1 MKKILHQ
8 DSLTGNI
15 QGGLKREYRRS
26 RGTNQRWLQQH
37 SVMKEDGEVTWNV
50 GRAGKGKYESQRT
63 KIRNECMPRTLG
75 NSPRLSE
82 DGSSAMEAQ
91 WYSRSK
97 ARREAA
103 LAGISRDLCVTL

>member
-1 MKKILHQ
+1 
-8 DSLTGNI
+8 
-15 QGGLKREYRRS
+15 
-26 RGTNQRWLQQH
+26 
-37 SVMKEDGEVTWNV
+37 MKEDGEVTWNI

-63 KIRNECMPRTLG
+63 NIHNGCTPRTSG
-75 NSPRLSE
+75 DCPRLSE

-103 LAGISRDLCVTL
+103 LAGTSGDLK